1 MMRYNARQG
10 SHESFFY
17 VGIKSKFCACCPVLS
32 CVLGASQCSGSVAG
46 DPPVLPSTMRPSP
59 ASYQALATL
68 CFLTFVNAQSWLG
81 LPGSLYGPPEQPW
94 ASCADAGWPVTNL
107 GEPII
112 PQAPDDQ
119 LVSALAE
126 VDESRIETIVSTLV
140 GFGTRHTLSQ
150 QNSSTRGIGAAR
162 DWIYREMQ
170 TFAAGSDSNMDVFFD
185 SYIQPIAD
193 RVSFP
198 VNLTNV
204 VARVNGTVDPTRV
217 YVVTAHYDSR
227 NLDIMDYTG
236 DAPGADDNASGVAVV
251 MEMARICAKLKPA
264 ATMLF
269 AATAGEE
276 QGLYGAEHLAQTLKA
291 QGANVEANFNNDI
304 VGTGQFAPYSPIN
317 NYTIRL
323 FGASILYPN
332 ASTADF
338 QSEIGEIGYENDSP
352 ARNLGRFITEIAAGA
367 VNATDMQVALIYR
380 PDRFLRGG
388 DHEAFLAE
396 GFPAIRFTEAVEDF
410 THQHQDV
417 RVQDGTQYGDLL
429 QYVDFGYTKRV
440 ARVNLASMW
449 SAANAPAFP
458 KNVTISQTVGFPAA
472 SEDTPLE
479 EVSND
484 SQFAWST
491 GNDPLVA
498 SYELV
503 WRPSGALQWTRSLNV
518 GNVGNVTVDLPKD
531 AVQFGIRAV
540 GSDGKKSPAVLPFP
554 A

>member
-1 MMRYNARQG
+1 MNIV
-10 SHESFFY
+10 H
-17 VGIKSKFCACCPVLS
+17 
-32 CVLGASQCSGSVAG
+32 
-46 DPPVLPSTMRPSP
+46 
-59 ASYQALATL
+59 
-68 CFLTFVNAQSWLG
+68 AQSWLD

-94 ASCADAGWPVTNL
+94 ALCADASWPVTIL
-107 GEPII
+107 GDAIT

-126 VDESRIETIVSTLV
+126 IDETRIQDIVTTLAN
-140 GFGTRHTLSQ
+140 FGTRHTLSQ

-162 DWIYREMQ
+162 DWIYQQMRS
-170 TFAAGSDSNMDVFFD
+170 FATDSDGNMDVYFD
-185 SYIQPIAD
+185 TYIQPIAS
-193 RVSFP
+193 RISFP

-204 VARVNGTVDPTRV
+204 VARVNGTSDPNRV
-217 YVVTAHYDSR
+217 YVITGHYDSR
-227 NLDIMDYTG
+227 NLDVMDYTS

-251 MEMARICAKLKPA
+251 MELARVCAKLKPA

-291 QGANVEANFNNDI
+291 EGFNVEANFNNDI
-304 VGTGQFAPYSPIN
+304 VGTGQFSPFSAIN

-332 ASTADF
+332 ASTADY
-338 QSEIGEIGYENDSP
+338 QTEVGEIGYENDSP
-352 ARNLGRFITEIAAGA
+352 ARNLGRFISEIAAGA
-367 VNATDMQVALIYR
+367 VTATDMQVALIYR

-417 RVQDGTQYGDLL
+417 RVQNGTQYGDLI
-429 QYVDFGYTKRV
+429 QYVDFGYTQRV

-449 SAANAPAFP
+449 SAANAPALP
-458 KNVTISQTVGFPAA
+458 RNVTISQTVGFPAG

-479 EVSND
+479 DVSND
-484 SQFAWST
+484 SQFTWAT
-491 GNDPLVA
+491 GNDPLVV

-540 GSDGKKSPAVLPFP
+540 GSDGRKSPAVFPFP

>member
-1 MMRYNARQG
+1 M
-10 SHESFFY
+10 HFF
-17 VGIKSKFCACCPVLS
+17 S
-32 CVLGASQCSGSVAG
+32 AG
-46 DPPVLPSTMRPSP
+46 HK
-59 ASYQALATL
+59 ALASL
-68 CFLTFVNAQSWLG
+68 GLTAFAHAQSWLD
-81 LPGSLYGPPEQPW
+81 LPGSLYGPAEQPW
-94 ASCADAGWPVTNL
+94 ASCVDASWPVTTL
-107 GEPII
+107 GNPIT
-112 PQAPDDQ
+112 PQKPDDQ
-119 LVSALAE
+119 LISALAE

-140 GFGTRHTLSQ
+140 NFGTRHTLSQ

-162 DWIYREMQ
+162 DWIYQEMQ
-170 TFAAGSDSNMDVFFD
+170 SFAAESDGNMDVFFD
-185 SYIQPIAD
+185 TYIQPVVSRI
-193 RVSFP
+193 SFP

-204 VARVNGTVDPTRV
+204 VARVNGTVDPNRV
-217 YVVTAHYDSR
+217 YVITAHYDSR

-251 MEMARICAKLKPA
+251 MELARICAKLKPA

-276 QGLYGAEHLAQTLKA
+276 QGLLGAEHLAQTLKA
-291 QGANVEANFNNDI
+291 EGANVEANFNNDI
-304 VGTGQFAPYSPIN
+304 VGTGQFSPYSPIN
-317 NYTIRL
+317 DYTIRL

-332 ASTADF
+332 ASTAAY
-338 QSEIGEIGYENDSP
+338 QGQIGEIGYENDSP
-352 ARNLGRFITEIAAGA
+352 ARNLGRFIAEVAAGA
-367 VNATDMQVALIYR
+367 VNATDMQVAMIYR

-417 RVQDGTQYGDLL
+417 RVQNGTQYGDLL
-429 QYVDFGYTKRV
+429 PYVDFGYTQRV

-449 SAANAPAFP
+449 SAANAPAMP
-458 KNVTISQTVGFPAA
+458 RDVTISQSVGFPAS

-479 EVSND
+479 DVSND
-484 SQFAWST
+484 SQFSWTT

-503 WRPSGALQWTRSLNV
+503 WRPSGALQWARSLNV

-531 AVQFGIRAV
+531 AVQFGVRAV
-540 GSDGKKSPAVLPFP
+540 GSGGRKSPAVLPFP
-554 A
+554 S